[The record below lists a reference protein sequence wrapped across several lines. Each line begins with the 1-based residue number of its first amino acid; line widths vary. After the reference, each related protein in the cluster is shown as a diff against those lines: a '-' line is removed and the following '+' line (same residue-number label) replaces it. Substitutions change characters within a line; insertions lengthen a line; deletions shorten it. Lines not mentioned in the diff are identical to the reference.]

1 MLDMLDTLRRK
12 SQSTRR
18 AIAFFAAAI
27 IVGAIFF
34 FWTGSIRKD
43 IQGISLLP
51 KDTDGIAPL
60 EAIGN
65 NLSQVL
71 SSFKQGLEGLKD
83 GLTAAPATSSVIVD
97 QSQNPIEI
105 QGENDILEP
114 YEGERNGP

>member
-18 AIAFFAAAI
+18 AISVFAAAI
-27 IVGAIFF
+27 IVGVIFF
-34 FWTGSIRKD
+34 FWAGSVRKD

-51 KDTDGIAPL
+51 KDTEDIASL

-65 NLSQVL
+65 NLSHVL
-71 SSFKQGLEGLKD
+71 SSFRQGIKELK
-83 GLTAAPATSSVIVD
+83 GGFQASRATSSATVD

-105 QGENDILEP
+105 QGENAILEP
-114 YEGERNGP
+114 YEGERNEP